1 MSSPTSQTRKVVIIG
16 LDGATFNIIQPMISQ
31 GRLKNFSKLMERG
44 SSGNLTS
51 TILPLSSVAW
61 SSFVSG
67 KNPAKHGMYDFSKR
81 SKDSY
86 SYVPVT
92 SLDRGA
98 KAIWQYAAEAGK
110 RSLMINIPLT
120 YPPEKLNGIMIS
132 GFPYPENRHDYVWPK
147 EVLEELR
154 SKFGND
160 GVRILKPNPQYLQEG
175 DEFRIFNEVNEITR
189 RQTEITKYLIQKEPW
204 DLVTTVYDSTDVIGH
219 FFWHHLDPNHPKYNA
234 EKAKIYGPLV
244 YDVYEELDKAIGE
257 IMSLYSENDSIF
269 VISDHGFGPVYHA
282 VYMNNWLIKN
292 DYLRLKR
299 DVGTRFRKLL
309 FDVGITSEFLF
320 NSVKRLHLVGTK
332 TNTYSKKSRKVG
344 LAKKVTLSTDD
355 IDWNESLAYASGNY
369 GPIYINLKGREPHGK
384 VEKGEQYEMLVDE
397 ISSKLR
403 NIKNPE
409 TGKPLVDII
418 YTKENIYSGPY
429 YDDAPDIIYFDSTW
443 LYYPLRV
450 FEFGS
455 KKLLAPNP
463 IYTGAHRMEGIFI
476 AAGDYITHKTNLA
489 MNLIDVAPT
498 VLRIL
503 GIPVPQ
509 SMDGRVL
516 TEIFD
521 PDSMFATQQ
530 DEQLETVPAEQAG
543 RGRSRGSQSF
553 DSVARK
559 VARSNNLKI

>member
-1 MSSPTSQTRKVVIIG
+1 MPSPISQKRRVLIIG
-16 LDGATFNIIQPMISQ
+16 LDGATFDIIQPMIAE
-31 GRLKNFSKLMERG
+31 GRLKNFSKFIERG
-44 SSGNLTS
+44 SSGSLTS

-81 SKDSY
+81 TKGSY

-98 KAIWQYAAEAGK
+98 KALWQYVSEAGK

-132 GFPYPENRHDYVWPK
+132 GFPYPENRQDYVWPK
-147 EVLEELR
+147 ETLEELR
-154 SKFGND
+154 SEFGSE
-160 GVRILKPNPQYLQEG
+160 GVRILKPNPQFLQEG
-175 DEFRIFNEVNEITR
+175 DELRIFNEVSEITR
-189 RQTEITKYLIQKEPW
+189 RQTEITKYLIKKELW

-219 FFWHHLDPNHPKYNA
+219 FFWHHLDPMHPKYNA

-257 IMSLYSENDSIF
+257 IASLYSDNDLVF
-269 VISDHGFGPVYHA
+269 LISDHGFGPVYHA

-292 DYLRLKR
+292 NYLRLKR
-299 DVGTRFRKLL
+299 NTGTRFRKTL

-320 NSVKRLHLVGTK
+320 NSVKKLRLVGTK
-332 TNTYSKKSRKVG
+332 TNTYSKKSKKVG
-344 LAKKVTLSTDD
+344 LAKKLTLSTDD

-384 VEKGEQYEMLVDE
+384 VEKGEQYELLVDE

-403 NIKNPE
+403 KIENPE

-476 AAGDYITHKTNLA
+476 ARGEEITHKTSLS

-516 TEIFD
+516 TEIFE
-521 PDSMFATQQ
+521 PTSPFAIQQ
-530 DEQLETVPAEQAG
+530 HEQVEPVAREQEELS
-543 RGRSRGSQSF
+543 RNRESRSFESI
-553 DSVARK
+553 ARK
-559 VARSNNLKI
+559 VVKSSNLKI